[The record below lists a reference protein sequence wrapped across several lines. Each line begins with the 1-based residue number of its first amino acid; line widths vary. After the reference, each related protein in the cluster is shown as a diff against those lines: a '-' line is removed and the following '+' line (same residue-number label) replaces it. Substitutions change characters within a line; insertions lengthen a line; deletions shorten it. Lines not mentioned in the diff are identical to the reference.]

1 MKLAFF
7 GAGAM
12 GRAVQ
17 QQARDQRHTVGAVFD
32 IAEARLDADE
42 LAAGLAGHDAAIDF
56 SVAAAVPLHVTA
68 ALRARV
74 PLVVGTTGWQD
85 QEATVRRQVEEAG
98 GAMLYGANFSVG
110 VNLFYRVVERAGEL
124 FGAQAGYD
132 VFIEEEHHRH
142 KRDAPSGTALALA
155 RTLRPHVGREVPVAS
170 TRAGDI
176 PGVHRVG
183 FDGGADHVVLTH
195 TARSRE
201 GFAGGALLGARWL
214 VGRRGV
220 YTFAAVLDD
229 VLRFDRKERQA

>member
-1 MKLAFF
+1 VKLAFF

-17 QQARDQRHTVGAVFD
+17 QQARDQDHTVGAVFD
-32 IAEARLDADE
+32 IADAGLDAGE
-42 LAAGLAGHDAAIDF
+42 LAGRLAGHDAVIDF

-68 ALRARV
+68 CVRARV
-74 PLVVGTTGWQD
+74 PLVVGTTGWQE
-85 QEATVRRQVEEAG
+85 QETAVRRQVDEAG
-98 GAMLYGANFSVG
+98 GALLYGPNFSVG
-110 VNLFYRVVERAGEL
+110 VNLFYRVVERAAEL

-132 VFIEEEHHRH
+132 AFIEEEHHRH

-155 RTLRPHVGREVPVAS
+155 RALRPHVGRDVPIAS

-176 PGVHRVG
+176 PGIHRVG
-183 FDGGADHVVLTH
+183 FDAAADQVVLTH

-201 GFAGGALLGARWL
+201 GFAAGALLGARWL

-220 YTFAAVLDD
+220 FTFAAVLDD
-229 VLRFDRKERQA
+229 VLRFDRKERQP